1 MEKVTSQ
8 QVTTKKSPQVKMQNC
23 RASSS
28 GYTWGSGNIV
38 GEGRKDSKSWGVREF
53 AVRLHLLG
61 MSEATP

>member
-1 MEKVTSQ
+1 
-8 QVTTKKSPQVKMQNC
+8 MQNC